1 MVRIKDIALKA
12 NVSSATVSRIL
23 NEDESLSVAG
33 ETRQRVITIAE
44 ELGYQTVA
52 KRRKAR
58 GQKQRAQPLIGVL
71 SCLSPD
77 QERQDPYFSSIRKGI
92 EKECF
97 EQEIFITNSIHLG
110 SFQEH
115 IFRELDGVIVIGRVH
130 DEAVKHISGRLEH
143 AIFINHSPD
152 PQAYD
157 SIGIDFESAS
167 RQAIDHLFGL
177 GYKRLGYI
185 GGQKKEHTL
194 KDGQSIRR
202 TIEDKRLTA
211 FLESAAPQPEHVLI
225 GEYSMR
231 EGYRLMK
238 KAIAKGNLPEAFFIA
253 SDSMAIGT
261 LKALQE
267 AGLQVPRDTAIVSFN
282 GIEEAEFASTPL
294 TTVKVYTEEMGRTG
308 VKLLL
313 DRLNGRTLPHH
324 VTLPTTLIVRQ
335 SCGYTAKE
343 VT

>member
-1 MVRIKDIALKA
+1 M
-12 NVSSATVSRIL
+12 
-23 NEDESLSVAG
+23 
-33 ETRQRVITIAE
+33 
-44 ELGYQTVA
+44 
-52 KRRKAR
+52 
-58 GQKQRAQPLIGVL
+58 
-71 SCLSPD
+71 
-77 QERQDPYFSSIRKGI
+77 
-92 EKECF
+92 
-97 EQEIFITNSIHLG
+97 
-110 SFQEH
+110 
-115 IFRELDGVIVIGRVH
+115 DGVIVIGRVH

-143 AIFINHSPD
+143 AVFINHSPD

-167 RQAIDHLFGL
+167 RQAIDHLLDL

-185 GGQKKEHTL
+185 GGQEKEHTL

-238 KAIAKGNLPEAFFIA
+238 KAIDQGHLPESFFIA
-253 SDSMAIGT
+253 SDSMAIGA

-335 SCGYTAKE
+335 SCGCTAKE

>member
-12 NVSSATVSRIL
+12 KVSSATVSRIL

-33 ETRQRVITIAE
+33 ETRQRVINIAE

-52 KRRKAR
+52 KRRKSR

-143 AIFINHSPD
+143 AVFINHSPD
-152 PQAYD
+152 PQE
-157 SIGIDFESAS
+157 IGRA
-167 RQAIDHLFGL
+167 
-177 GYKRLGYI
+177 
-185 GGQKKEHTL
+185 
-194 KDGQSIRR
+194 
-202 TIEDKRLTA
+202 
-211 FLESAAPQPEHVLI
+211 HV
-225 GEYSMR
+225 
-231 EGYRLMK
+231 
-238 KAIAKGNLPEAFFIA
+238 
-253 SDSMAIGT
+253 
-261 LKALQE
+261 
-267 AGLQVPRDTAIVSFN
+267 
-282 GIEEAEFASTPL
+282 
-294 TTVKVYTEEMGRTG
+294 
-308 VKLLL
+308 
-313 DRLNGRTLPHH
+313 
-324 VTLPTTLIVRQ
+324 
-335 SCGYTAKE
+335 
-343 VT
+343 

>member
-1 MVRIKDIALKA
+1 ML
-12 NVSSATVSRIL
+12 SR
-23 NEDESLSVAG
+23 
-33 ETRQRVITIAE
+33 
-44 ELGYQTVA
+44 
-52 KRRKAR
+52 
-58 GQKQRAQPLIGVL
+58 
-71 SCLSPD
+71 LSPD

-143 AIFINHSPD
+143 AVFINHSPD

-167 RQAIDHLFGL
+167 RQAIDHLFDL

-185 GGQKKEHTL
+185 GGQEKEHTL

-211 FLESAAPQPEHVLI
+211 FWSPPPPA
-225 GEYSMR
+225 
-231 EGYRLMK
+231 
-238 KAIAKGNLPEAFFIA
+238 
-253 SDSMAIGT
+253 
-261 LKALQE
+261 
-267 AGLQVPRDTAIVSFN
+267 
-282 GIEEAEFASTPL
+282 
-294 TTVKVYTEEMGRTG
+294 
-308 VKLLL
+308 
-313 DRLNGRTLPHH
+313 
-324 VTLPTTLIVRQ
+324 
-335 SCGYTAKE
+335 
-343 VT
+343 